1 MIVKFA
7 PSVQNGRRE
16 EGIIHF
22 VFALKHKRLK
32 QALSR
37 RRKRH
42 IVDGSRLQS
51 AVLVPIF
58 QKEGQYHVLLT
69 QRTDK
74 VKEHKGEISFPGG
87 ACEEADGTLVNTAL
101 RESAEEIGLAV
112 KAVEVLGRLDDAVS
126 RTSNYIISPFVGL
139 IPWPYRFKMNGDE
152 TAEIIEVPLPV
163 LLNGGSLHKEK
174 EIIDGEEMT
183 SYSYHY
189 QGKIIWGATARIL
202 HQFLDIFSSL
212 Q

>member
-1 MIVKFA
+1 M
-7 PSVQNGRRE
+7 
-16 EGIIHF
+16 HF
-22 VFALKHKRLK
+22 VFALKHKSLK

-58 QKEGQYHVLLT
+58 QKQGQYHVLLT

-101 RESAEEIGLAV
+101 RESAEEIGLAAE
-112 KAVEVLGRLDDAVS
+112 AVEVLGSWMMPSAGPR
-126 RTSNYIISPFVGL
+126 IISSLPSSVLSPGRTGL
-139 IPWPYRFKMNGDE
+139 R
-152 TAEIIEVPLPV
+152 
-163 LLNGGSLHKEK
+163 
-174 EIIDGEEMT
+174 
-183 SYSYHY
+183 
-189 QGKIIWGATARIL
+189 
-202 HQFLDIFSSL
+202 
-212 Q
+212 